1 MSLPNRTESF
11 VNGSFAFTSVVVSS
25 ESDFSDLNGLL
36 SAPDIVDPDII
47 EPKSSATLRLS
58 EEEKRHEKIYRLDQ
72 AEESLTPNLD
82 VLRQNVFASVKSK
95 LVDVSIDVAKINR
108 ERQLFQTF
116 KDIESHLPIVVSQ
129 YADLPN
135 LPTYEAESQSTAEP
149 EPQSELKPQ
158 SESETQIDFNDL
170 YQTIEIHPPKKQVPK
185 PNFRIRKKDRVA
197 TPTETAARSNES
209 ARDSNRSIDDHKTDE
224 TLSTSEGSEK
234 AANAFKLDF
243 NQVIQPAWEVKQFR
257 WSEIT
262 SKLIRD
268 YRNAFSKLVQ
278 SLKLNGEQSSARIA
292 IVNTQAGQGATTLA
306 SCLSTILSETSART
320 MLIDLDFENP
330 SVESAAN
337 IRIENGWQKV
347 LDGISINEVLVRSTA
362 NQLTLMPL
370 KKTDDLHESRNEI
383 ASQLEPLTEVL
394 EKHLEFLVYDAGNY
408 SQLMSL
414 PCGASFWDA
423 IVVVSDSKV
432 KESTSD
438 AVLAYEKLLQAG
450 AKSVVIAENFRH

>member
-25 ESDFSDLNGLL
+25 ESDFSELNGLL
-36 SAPDIVDPDII
+36 SSPDIVDPDII

-72 AEESLTPNLD
+72 AEKSLTPNLD

-116 KDIESHLPIVVSQ
+116 KEIESHLPIVVSQ

-135 LPTYEAESQSTAEP
+135 LPTYEAESQSD
-149 EPQSELKPQ
+149 PQSQ
-158 SESETQIDFNDL
+158 VDFNDI

-197 TPTETAARSNES
+197 TPNETSARSNES
-209 ARDSNRSIDDHKTDE
+209 ARDSNRSIEDHKTDE
-224 TLSTSEGSEK
+224 TLSTSEESGK
-234 AANAFKLDF
+234 ATNGFKLDF

-423 IVVVSDSKV
+423 IVIVSDSKV